1 MESSVNNYDKKL
13 EKHIRGLETS
23 AIMTMK
29 NPERL
34 KHWIDTMLKFTQYG
48 FFNQMK
54 LHSAYENPTYVKTLK
69 SWNDMGVLVK
79 KGEHG
84 CKLFRP
90 IIIQGIEKNGKFISL
105 CKLSQEERD
114 EIKKKRI
121 PLKKKFTGRYSY
133 FTAFDISQTNADET
147 VLAELANKKEI
158 PNYNVIQVLQNYTSS
173 TSTDLNALS
182 MEVVKDIF
190 TEKEIHECADINYVI
205 SATQLGLLHYLGE
218 NTEYLHFQEAN
229 ILCAEKYLELSKEIY
244 KKIKMVIKTINPFL
258 NN

>member
-190 TEKEIHECADINYVI
+190 TEKEIHEMCRY
-205 SATQLGLLHYLGE
+205 
-218 NTEYLHFQEAN
+218 
-229 ILCAEKYLELSKEIY
+229 
-244 KKIKMVIKTINPFL
+244 
-258 NN
+258 

>member
-1 MESSVNNYDKKL
+1 M
-13 EKHIRGLETS
+13 
-23 AIMTMK
+23 
-29 NPERL
+29 
-34 KHWIDTMLKFTQYG
+34 
-48 FFNQMK
+48 
-54 LHSAYENPTYVKTLK
+54 
-69 SWNDMGVLVK
+69 
-79 KGEHG
+79 
-84 CKLFRP
+84 
-90 IIIQGIEKNGKFISL
+90 

-190 TEKEIHECADINYVI
+190 TEKEIHECADINYVM

-218 NTEYLHFQEAN
+218 KYQNIYIFKKQIFFVMKNT
-229 ILCAEKYLELSKEIY
+229 
-244 KKIKMVIKTINPFL
+244 
-258 NN
+258 